1 MDDSEDIFGKW
12 LQDIRDLYRSKLA
25 DELAHILAASC
36 GKWSRRR
43 QAAIDFM
50 RRHNLRTFVEQSAKG
65 LAPRIGQA
73 TAAVCVEPVAVPV
86 ACAGSKRPL

>member
-12 LQDIRDLYRSKLA
+12 LRDIRDLYRSKLV

-36 GKWSRRR
+36 GKWSRR
-43 QAAIDFM
+43 
-50 RRHNLRTFVEQSAKG
+50 HNLRTFVVEQNAKW